1 MPKSEIP
8 DPRKGFS
15 ERLNQALTAIGIPE
29 RGRAERIRERLP
41 GTISPI
47 AIRKWLVGEGYPD
60 MERLA
65 MMAKMARVS
74 IDWLITGTTSSE
86 REIALG
92 KQEMIK
98 ASERV
103 IQLSTCDFLDQKT
116 KADLKLVGTELL
128 KRL

>member
-1 MPKSEIP
+1 MPK
-8 DPRKGFS
+8 
-15 ERLNQALTAIGIPE
+15 
-29 RGRAERIRERLP
+29 
-41 GTISPI
+41 
-47 AIRKWLVGEGYPD
+47 
-60 MERLA
+60 
-65 MMAKMARVS
+65 VS

-86 REIALG
+86 REIELG

-103 IQLSTCDFLDQKT
+103 IQLFTCDFFDPKT